1 MIATA
6 EPSKQAITSFRT
18 KLSVTMML
26 VVSGMTALG
35 LYLAQR
41 TVGTTAER
49 DLQQNFQAQLSSLHG
64 LEELRHAA
72 LAERCRVLS
81 EKPRIHAALED
92 NALDLLYPSAEDE
105 LRDLME
111 GEEPTTEQ
119 TASTIHARF
128 YRFLDGTG
136 AVLPP
141 TNLKDVGVINIAVE
155 AQLALAQLPEKQ
167 QSGYLSHRDGGSDRV
182 DEIIAFPIFSTE
194 TGEIISAL
202 VVGFK
207 PLEIVPKSDDAGIK
221 SGIWVNGR
229 LHLASLSQSELGALG
244 NEITRA
250 LTRSDSVQNNFTVRV
265 NGAPHLLFYKRLNPG
280 SLFPPAYEICLYP
293 LASAVAQ
300 LHRLRWQ
307 IGGAGGLLLLG
318 GFVASH
324 FVAVRFSKPVEKL
337 ALDSEQ
343 NRAQRRLAEAAL
355 ISTSEKLKRST
366 RYSADASH
374 QLKTP
379 VTVLRAGIESL
390 LSREDFDA
398 AVYEE
403 LSALLHQTHR
413 LTGVIEDLLLLSR
426 MDSGHLQIKS
436 EAVDLSELIGEWL
449 DDLATLLDQVDMRI
463 EKKLPAKIYVVG
475 ERRYTS
481 LIVQNLL
488 ENAGKY
494 NRAGGRIKIE
504 AQEKNGEVVVTVGNT
519 GEPIAS
525 SEQEHI
531 FERFHRGPEKSASG
545 HGLGLSLARQL
556 ARLHGGD
563 LRLVHSGDDWT
574 EFEIRFPAAQP
585 AADGGSQTC
594 MKPLLRALSL
604 WLFVGNAGALEI
616 DDFLDRLDNALTF
629 SAFQHNIQARL
640 SVTIDLEDY
649 QFDQPAPELID
660 SKIEKLFNPRL
671 TLFLDTQLGK
681 QVYFFAQSRL
691 DRRFDP
697 SNHGAAVRLDEYALR
712 LTPWEDGRFCFTI
725 GKLG

>member
-1 MIATA
+1 MISPATA
-6 EPSKQAITSFRT
+6 YAKEVTSFRT
-18 KLSVTMML
+18 KLALTIML
-26 VVSGMTALG
+26 VVSAVTVVVIYLGEGRVTAN
-35 LYLAQR
+35 
-41 TVGTTAER
+41 AER
-49 DLQQNFQAQLSSLHG
+49 YLRQKFQAELSSLDS
-64 LEELRHAA
+64 LQELRNAT

-92 NALDLLYPSAEDE
+92 NALDLLYPSAKDE

-111 GEEPTTEQ
+111 GEEPSSEQ
-119 TASTIHARF
+119 AASTLHARF
-128 YRFLDGTG
+128 YRFLDGAG

-141 TNLKDVGVINIAVE
+141 PNLKDVGVINTDAE

-167 QSGYLSHRDGGSDRV
+167 QSGYLSHRDGGSDRL

-207 PLEIVPKSDDAGIK
+207 PLEIVSKSAATGIR
-221 SGIWVNGR
+221 SGSRVKRR
-229 LHLASLSQSELGALG
+229 LHLASLSQSELEALS

-265 NGAPHLLFYKRLNPG
+265 NGALQLLFYKRLNPG
-280 SLFPPAYEICLYP
+280 SVFPPAYEICLYP

-307 IGGAGGLLLLG
+307 IGGVGGLLLLG

-436 EAVDLSELIGEWL
+436 ETVNLGELIEEWL
-449 DDLATLLDQVDMRI
+449 DDLGTLLDQVGVRI
-463 EKKLPAKIYVVG
+463 EKKLPAKTYVAG
-475 ERRYTS
+475 ETRYTS

-494 NRAGGRIKIE
+494 NRPGGRIKVE
-504 AQEKNGEVVVTVGNT
+504 AEEKNGEVVVTVGNT
-519 GEPIAS
+519 GEAIAP
-525 SEQEHI
+525 SEQQHI
-531 FERFHRGPEKSASG
+531 FERFHRGSEKSASG

-563 LRLVHSGDDWT
+563 LRLVRSANDWT
-574 EFEIRFPAAQP
+574 EFEVRFSVAQP
-585 AADGGSQTC
+585 SPDGG
-594 MKPLLRALSL
+594 
-604 WLFVGNAGALEI
+604 G
-616 DDFLDRLDNALTF
+616 
-629 SAFQHNIQARL
+629 
-640 SVTIDLEDY
+640 
-649 QFDQPAPELID
+649 
-660 SKIEKLFNPRL
+660 
-671 TLFLDTQLGK
+671 
-681 QVYFFAQSRL
+681 
-691 DRRFDP
+691 
-697 SNHGAAVRLDEYALR
+697 
-712 LTPWEDGRFCFTI
+712 
-725 GKLG
+725 